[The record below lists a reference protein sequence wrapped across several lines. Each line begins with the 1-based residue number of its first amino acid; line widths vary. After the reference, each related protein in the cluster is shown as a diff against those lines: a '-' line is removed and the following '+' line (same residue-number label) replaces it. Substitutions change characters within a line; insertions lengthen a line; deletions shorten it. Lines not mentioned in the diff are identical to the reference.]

1 MSEPMNTTVNTED
14 ELLPVEIGE
23 IAELTEGQGGTGSED
38 KRRMYN

>member
-1 MSEPMNTTVNTED
+1 MNEPLNTTVNIED
-14 ELLPVEIGE
+14 DLLPVEIGE